1 MASNKTTSPKSNNSP
16 AKYLTAHFE
25 GYFMFRMATDPD
37 PTNETRGLS
46 GYTMALATEDD
57 LDQKIRLQFTEEF
70 LNKNLREP
78 ADDMGLREKLEKGV
92 QVRRVTFDGKPWPPK
107 DDKQYPDPHP
117 LIGAEVSLL
126 DEKGKSSGGST
137 FESRNNITGSDDTM
151 AFVIDPF
158 HLQIKNEKDNIS
170 IKAEDYLNPA
180 NREQKIWQILEP
192 EIYGRRLTSS
202 FEMNSQEVKKAINVF
217 DYYGYF
223 YDRRRFLERNIQE
236 FQEFAKDPKK
246 LENRKNKL
254 EEEIKQSKKH
264 TQELENRKNKLEE
277 KIKQSKKHT
286 QELENRKN
294 KLEEEIKQSK
304 KHTRRLEQKRKNLND
319 VKVQLEQFKSRL
331 YQLEYWGDRVI
342 NKLGFKTSWDFRINE
357 ANKEDCFEITGDQY
371 LGGTIG
377 TKQPWPVQLWFGGWD
392 GDLLVGYMR
401 GSLSMP
407 FTPDSSTKALQA
419 QTQIVS
425 WP

>member
-1 MASNKTTSPKSNNSP
+1 MTSKTKTTSPKSNNSP

-57 LDQKIRLQFTEEF
+57 LDQKIRLQFSEKF
-70 LNKNLREP
+70 LDKNLREP
-78 ADDMGLREKLEKGV
+78 ADDMGLREKLEEGV
-92 QVRRVTFDGKPWPPK
+92 QVRRVTFDGKSK
-107 DDKQYPDPHP
+107 GYEQHP
-117 LIGAEVSLL
+117 LIGAKVSLL
-126 DEKGKSSGGST
+126 DENGHSSGGST

-254 EEEIKQSKKH
+254 EEE
-264 TQELENRKNKLEE
+264 
-277 KIKQSKKHT
+277 IKQSKKHT

-425 WP
+425 